1 MRPLA
6 TLVTGALLSYPRA
19 MRTVRISALFLLMAC
34 GSGEPSQIRI
44 VDRDANGNAALV
56 DVPRGGLESF
66 DTLRSPTVEMYRSAV
81 FDFSGGIL
89 DRGLLRDRIVTDE
102 ELAAARIRV
111 AEDVAIATDLDS
123 LGMLSLF
130 VYSERTMSALDE
142 SEMPIPAPQVVY
154 YNPVVDSDSLPSENN
169 AAFSPGL
176 DAFFSLPFLIDEGVP
191 TSMSEGVVAHE
202 LGHRVFYYYGF
213 GARQVEALINTA
225 NVPNLE
231 LPQNRILAVN
241 EGVADFLAASLTRDT
256 NPIALSFPSVADGR
270 DLLTAREFPVD
281 WLFGD
286 NPRVNNRYDP
296 YAVGVIFAGTLWL
309 MAEQFGHLTV
319 RRAVR
324 DGLLALQERLLRFE
338 FQFGDLMREV
348 IEALPELNRP
358 DACAI
363 AADRYATAFG
373 PVAAACP

>member
-1 MRPLA
+1 
-6 TLVTGALLSYPRA
+6 

-34 GSGEPSQIRI
+34 GSGEPAQIRI

-111 AEDVAIATDLDS
+111 ADDVAIATDLDS

-176 DAFFSLPFLIDEGVP
+176 DAFFSLP
-191 TSMSEGVVAHE
+191 
-202 LGHRVFYYYGF
+202 
-213 GARQVEALINTA
+213 
-225 NVPNLE
+225 
-231 LPQNRILAVN
+231 
-241 EGVADFLAASLTRDT
+241 
-256 NPIALSFPSVADGR
+256 
-270 DLLTAREFPVD
+270 
-281 WLFGD
+281 
-286 NPRVNNRYDP
+286 
-296 YAVGVIFAGTLWL
+296 
-309 MAEQFGHLTV
+309 
-319 RRAVR
+319 
-324 DGLLALQERLLRFE
+324 
-338 FQFGDLMREV
+338 
-348 IEALPELNRP
+348 
-358 DACAI
+358 
-363 AADRYATAFG
+363 
-373 PVAAACP
+373 